1 MTNSQNKSQ
10 TFIESPSKKLKEHS
24 LKTHM
29 ALTVHSSA
37 IQADLLQRMSV
48 FHENYIEKNEVHTTV
63 TVLQNVFAT
72 AFFLMKEFIAHRKLI
87 PLISFMEKVLGISR
101 LKHFSH
107 RSQGSVREIYL
118 SLSDAVKQTLL
129 KKARKAKSF
138 GLLMDEVTD
147 ITVSSQLISFIQFWD
162 QENSS
167 VTTMFLSSQNALEDF
182 ASCNSKAITELMV
195 KKDLAC
201 NLDISR
207 LMGLST
213 DAASVV
219 AGKNNGVDA
228 KLRQRN
234 MQ

>member
-10 TFIESPSKKLKEHS
+10 TFIESPSKKLKQLS

-87 PLISFMEKVLGISR
+87 PLISFMEKVLGISQ

-107 RSQGSVREIYL
+107 RFQGSVREIYL
-118 SLSDAVKQTLL
+118 SLGDTVKQTLL
-129 KKARKAKSF
+129 KKARKATSF

-147 ITVSSQLISFIQFWD
+147 NNYNSVLPADPIYPVLGPRKLIRYNNIPVFSECARRLCKLQLRS
-162 QENSS
+162 NY
-167 VTTMFLSSQNALEDF
+167 
-182 ASCNSKAITELMV
+182 
-195 KKDLAC
+195 
-201 NLDISR
+201 R
-207 LMGLST
+207 
-213 DAASVV
+213 
-219 AGKNNGVDA
+219 AG
-228 KLRQRN
+228 
-234 MQ
+234 